1 MVKVLRQQHNCVR
14 DVSWHPYLN
23 ELVSS
28 SWDRTVMKWTF
39 ADEDKPF
46 SAAGIGADKDNKK
59 TTRGGGGF
67 RPRMRLALL

>member
-46 SAAGIGADKDNKK
+46 IAAADKDNKK
-59 TTRGGGGF
+59 TTRGGAGL